1 MAALL
6 SQDGFWGFYFFK
18 AHHINI
24 FLMCYLTGE
33 TAHVF
38 YFSLFFLKNFI
49 FSFFVLNSCSILI
62 GRRGIIYSYCD
73 GINLLYPD
81 RETNATMFSF
91 LVIQSLL

>member
-38 YFSLFFLKNFI
+38 YFSFVFFKTFFFFRSNQLFDLDRPVRYYLFI
-49 FSFFVLNSCSILI
+49 L
-62 GRRGIIYSYCD
+62 
-73 GINLLYPD
+73 
-81 RETNATMFSF
+81 
-91 LVIQSLL
+91 